1 MRPFL
6 EDGSIC
12 PANENI
18 CIQARVRYVTTQV
31 RLIWGNVELCCKT
44 TSGNPVCLCMIQI
57 QIIYMLDA
65 DLIRAIP
72 IRLVLNWKFQVL
84 SIFKR

>member
-1 MRPFL
+1 MRRFL

-44 TSGNPVCLCMIQI
+44 TSGNAVCQYMIQI
-57 QIIYMLDA
+57 QIIYMVDA
-65 DLIRAIP
+65 YMIRAIQ
-72 IRLVLNWKFQVL
+72 IRLVLNWKLYVL
-84 SIFKR
+84 SIFQQ